1 MDLLEVKLRG
11 RIPSKKNSRR
21 NYRGNSIPSAKF
33 VEWHDRN
40 RASLVEWLP
49 TTGWRAPESPVSVSI
64 LFEFPDMGK
73 ADLSNKAE
81 SVMDLLVDCGILRDD
96 SWRFVPELLLRF
108 AGEDKLSRNPLTIVR
123 IGRYDSGDKQ

>member
-1 MDLLEVKLRG
+1 MDLLEIKLRG

-33 VEWHDRN
+33 VEWHDLN

-49 TTGWRAPESPVSVSI
+49 TTGWHSPEGPVSVSI
-64 LFEFPDMGK
+64 LFEFPDRGK

-108 AGEDKLSRNPLTIVR
+108 AGEDKLSKNPLTIVR
-123 IGRYDSGDKQ
+123 IGRYDSGEGQ